1 MFTKSKIYA
10 RFVKIKNISAQDRQQ
25 MFSVFEKYYSGTD
38 FETFEKDMQKKTGVI
53 LVRRREDKAI
63 VGFTTVTE
71 YYFIMPNGKP
81 ACGVF
86 SGDTIIQKE
95 YWGSR
100 VLQSRFFIYVL
111 TKKIFSGRIPLYWL
125 LISKGFKTYLLL
137 ANNFT
142 DYHPHPKGKNANLS
156 SVVENYCDRLFP
168 GVYNKETQLLDFGNE
183 YQMLKGGVAEISD
196 ELKAEKPKVAFF
208 EEKNPTW
215 QRGTELPCVG
225 VLSYKVLFSYVFI
238 LSRKIWA
245 SLEIDKVSKK
255 LFFVKVAKN

>member
-1 MFTKSKIYA
+1 MFFKSKIYA
-10 RFVKIKNISAQDRQQ
+10 RFVKLQKISAEDCRQ
-25 MFSVFEKYYSGTD
+25 MFDVFEQYYAGTD
-38 FETFEKDMQKKTGVI
+38 FETFEKDMRKKTGVI
-53 LVRRREDKAI
+53 MVRRKADKAI

-111 TKKIFSGRIPLYWL
+111 KKKFISGRIPLYWL

-142 DYHPHPKGKNANLS
+142 DYHPHPKGKNSNLS
-156 SVVENYCDRLFP
+156 AVVKSYCENLFP
-168 GVYNKETQLLDFGNE
+168 GVYNEKTELLDFGND
-183 YQMLKGGVAEISD
+183 YQMLKGGVAEITD
-196 ELKAEKPKVAFF
+196 DLRKAKPKVAFF

-215 QRGTELPCVG
+215 QKGTELPCVG
-225 VLSYKVLFSYVFI
+225 VLSYKMLFSYVFI
-238 LSRKIWA
+238 LARKICGGI
-245 SLEIDKVSKK
+245 EINKVSKK
-255 LFFVKVAKN
+255 LFFVKAVKN